1 MNHSKRNSLIA
12 LIRHSQKLLRIQFYK
27 YYNLWLVRWPC
38 LNSFGFHTDRNMKK
52 ELWGR
57 RRIIRGVPVS
67 CRKVK
72 RDPERMRTNTEGSN
86 R

>member
-27 YYNLWLVRWPC
+27 YYNLWLHRWPC
-38 LNSFGFHTDRNMKK
+38 LNSLGFQTDRNMKK

-57 RRIIRGVPVS
+57 RRIIRGVPAS

-72 RDPERMRTNTEGSN
+72 RDHEGIKTNAKGNT